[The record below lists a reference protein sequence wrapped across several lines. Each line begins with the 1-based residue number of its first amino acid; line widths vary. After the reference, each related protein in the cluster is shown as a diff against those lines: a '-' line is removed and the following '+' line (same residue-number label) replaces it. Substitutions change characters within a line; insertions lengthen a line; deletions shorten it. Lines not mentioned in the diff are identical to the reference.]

1 MWTSSV
7 PIHYLTH
14 QAFYFASK
22 VITFKHT
29 ETLLHYIWAKQ
40 ETLLQSAYNTVLQGT
55 IDGA

>member
-14 QAFYFASK
+14 QTFYFASK
-22 VITFKHT
+22 MITPKHT
-29 ETLLHYIWAKQ
+29 EMLLYYTWAKQ